1 MSVSKCDYQ
10 LIPPTTESY
19 SPAPVHPDPVVA
31 ARIATVATASRGR
44 RFAFCQVI
52 PARPDTTEVL
62 VRPMYQGIQNP
73 DGTCVLLL
81 AGQPYGYY
89 QSIDAAYHHTGRDDL
104 FLSWAEPEPRLPDS
118 ARDIANIEAR
128 ENDATYWLVALPFI
142 AHGPTDARTK
152 AIDTATFLEPVTPG
166 LMREATILLSGDNPT
181 NPITLFCPIEPCM
194 REPFHHGEHQPTT
207 EPEPEADTEPAD
219 KTKPESTGEP
229 EPQMEPD
236 SATKADIEPEPG
248 SPNDPA
254 LSQSTPDTAD
264 VEVPQ

>member
-10 LIPPTTESY
+10 LIPPTTSEY
-19 SPAPVHPDPVVA
+19 PPAPTHPDPVVA

-52 PARPDTTEVL
+52 PARPDSTEVL

-73 DGTCVLLL
+73 DATCVLLL

-104 FLSWAEPEPRLPDS
+104 YLSWAEPEPMLPDS

-128 ENDATYWLVALPFI
+128 ENEATYWLVALPFI

-152 AIDTATFLEPVTPG
+152 AIDTASFLEPITPG

-181 NPITLFCPIEPCM
+181 NPITLFCPIEPCK
-194 REPFHHGEHQPTT
+194 REPFHHGDHDPAPESET
-207 EPEPEADTEPAD
+207 EPPV
-219 KTKPESTGEP
+219 ESTPGTGAE
-229 EPQMEPD
+229 
-236 SATKADIEPEPG
+236 AEPG
-248 SPNDPA
+248 SKPERGAEPETETVTESP
-254 LSQSTPDTAD
+254 LDTSD
-264 VEVPQ
+264 VEVHQ